1 MQISWNTALCMGKS
15 LCSMHGSHCHVYTL
29 FGQAGIPLILLS
41 VTLGTKLVL
50 HKLSTGFSIVWAF
63 RPRESPLLRD
73 KPRKKSFLLF
83 TFSSYYIMA
92 MKARNPVGIT
102 THHRQS
108 VTCTS
113 TCPGASLI
121 TKLSAHFLLIAE
133 INELVKHHENFVL
146 SNSFHSPCPLLWTIV
161 MRERERREMCAGT
174 AGWVSLYKT
183 AARHTFSLT
192 ILKQHYFSLQ

>member
-1 MQISWNTALCMGKS
+1 
-15 LCSMHGSHCHVYTL
+15 MHGEIFMFYAWQSLPCIYIVWTGWNSFDLTL
-29 FGQAGIPLILLS
+29 SNIGDEACTAQALL
-41 VTLGTKLVL
+41 
-50 HKLSTGFSIVWAF
+50 TGFSIVWAF
-63 RPRESPLLRD
+63 RPRESPLVRD